1 MESIFSVYHNA
12 MQTTDKNMPPWVEH
26 SLYINIGNNLWYM
39 IEFSK
44 ICFCLDTLKSP
55 KIYNSTSHDSP
66 EATVVCLLL
75 FDYFILLG
83 ESSLQLATNTS
94 LCLLLYNLIKLFWLI
109 KATQARL
116 YQKP

>member
-1 MESIFSVYHNA
+1 MESIFSVYHKA
-12 MQTTDKNMPPWVEH
+12 MQTTDKNMPPWVER
-26 SLYINIGNNLWYM
+26 NNLWYM

-44 ICFCLDTLKSP
+44 ICFYLDTLKSP

-83 ESSLQLATNTS
+83 ESSLQLATNSS